1 MSTAEGRR
9 NVALE
14 RALAIV
20 PPTLAVLA
28 ILVLVLLAWNLRGLL
43 ILAFVG
49 ALIAAALHGPSE
61 WLERHGLPRGLAVVG
76 VYLAIALVV
85 VGLVVVI
92 LPPLVDQAAALVQD
106 LPTIVDRAYT
116 TTMGALNQVLGG
128 GMGEDVGDQIAEEIG
143 SLRPDIATVA
153 RLPLTLFEALLA
165 IGTTL
170 FLSLLLLLERDNAA
184 RWSLRFV
191 DERNRTT
198 TANVLREAL
207 EKLGAYVRG
216 QFIVMTVV
224 GVATTIG
231 MIVLGVPFALPLGV
245 LAFLAELIPLVGP
258 FIAAAPILV
267 VAFLEDVPTGLLM
280 AAWLVVVQQ
289 AEGWILTPL
298 IQGKVLSLSPV
309 VVLLAVFGGGQLAGI
324 VGAVIAVPILA
335 VVDVILRDVVLPLR
349 EGRPI
354 GPDPPEEPADRGGSS

>member
-1 MSTAEGRR
+1 MSTANGRR
-9 NVALE
+9 SVALE

-28 ILVLVLLAWNLRGLL
+28 ILGLVLLAWNLRGLL

-61 WLERHGLPRGLAVVG
+61 WLERRGVPRGLAVAG

-85 VGLVVVI
+85 TGLVVVI
-92 LPPLVDQAAALVQD
+92 VPPLIDQAAALVQD
-106 LPTIVDRAYT
+106 LPSIVDRAYT
-116 TTMGALNQVLGG
+116 ITVGTLNQFLGG
-128 GMGEDVGDQIAEEIG
+128 GVADDLGDQIAEEIG
-143 SLRPDIATVA
+143 NLSPDIATVA
-153 RLPLTLFEALLA
+153 RLPLTLFEALLG

-170 FLSLLLLLERDNAA
+170 FLSLLLLLERDRAA
-184 RWSLRFV
+184 SWGLRFV
-191 DERNRTT
+191 DEKNRE
-198 TANVLREAL
+198 AVAGVIRAAL

-216 QFIVMTVV
+216 QIVVMTAI
-224 GVATTIG
+224 GIATTIG
-231 MIVLGVPFALPLGV
+231 MIVLGVPFALPLGL
-245 LAFLAELIPLVGP
+245 LAFLTELIPLVGP
-258 FIAAAPILV
+258 FIAAVPILV
-267 VAFLEDVPTGLLM
+267 VAFLVDVPTGLLM

-289 AEGWILTPL
+289 AEGWLLTPL
-298 IQGKVLSLSPV
+298 VQGKVLSLSPV

-349 EGRPI
+349 EGRPV
-354 GPDPPEEPADRGGSS
+354 GPDPPGDESVDEDAS